1 MREGVSTVIACA
13 ASALALVEWV
23 AANNIEWPMF
33 RAIGNPV
40 GTGRIWS
47 SH

>member
-1 MREGVSTVIACA
+1 MREGVSTVIDCA

-23 AANNIEWPMF
+23 AANNIERQVF

-40 GTGRIWS
+40 RTGRIWS